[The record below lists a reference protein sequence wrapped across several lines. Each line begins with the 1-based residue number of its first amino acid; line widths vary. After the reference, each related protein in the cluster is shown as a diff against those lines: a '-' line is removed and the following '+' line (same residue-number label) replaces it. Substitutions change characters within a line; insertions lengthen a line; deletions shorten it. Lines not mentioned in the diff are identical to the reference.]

1 MMSYPYTISFT
12 ATLQRSIIDSKSA
25 AGISRNY
32 REGLVWLASGSKAT
46 TVPQLARSLGF
57 Q

>member
-1 MMSYPYTISFT
+1 MSYPYTISFT